1 MPKASLYVCANCSY
15 ETVYCNSKTRHERE
29 TERCPGAKMARETV
43 TYTIPRLED
52 ATSVETIAQYML
64 ENQKL
69 VEHAEFGERFIDT
82 YGHETTRSI
91 FAIRDTIAR
100 AIALFDL
107 TLSENSGKPEFWNW
121 VLTGKG
127 TIIVHE
133 FKDAASYDRHAEEY
147 NVRIFANEMTF
158 RAWKLFEVVF
168 RYRPPPDTESYN
180 NAAFWKWVEDTEV
193 PFSKMGVHYYEHV
206 HEYKPWM
213 EPLKQHIVDNLPK
226 RKALVPLQRS
236 ATPGQIVVVDSGPRT
251 LTAWVCMGCQF
262 SSPIK
267 AKTIRHLKSC
277 RDKLEPPNDIL
288 GMRVQYHRASDQDG
302 SVKRAREIVKPLLAK
317 AHFMFDMRKKFL
329 CEERTTL
336 ATAFLDESDV
346 LAGIRESKGTK
357 LGDAFKKMVARLW
370 GKDAEPRLQSVY
382 TKGDK
387 LYVNMY
393 DHTTKTVRFVPFTKH
408 GAWILHF
415 TGRDIEKMLVSR
427 AAYVDTHIRL
437 MPCYDTGLNW
447 DPAVRVGLMEVE
459 KELIRLRA
467 PEFQTFCNE
476 LLTVIPERRD

>member
-1 MPKASLYVCANCSY
+1 MPKASLYACTNCSY
-15 ETVYCNSKTRHERE
+15 ESFDTGNAMRHEQGTR
-29 TERCPGAKMARETV
+29 RCPGAKVARETV
-43 TYTIPRLED
+43 TYVIPRLED
-52 ATSVETIAQYML
+52 ATSVETTAQYML
-64 ENQKL
+64 ENQVL
-69 VEHAEFGERFIDT
+69 VEHAEFGERFVDT
-82 YGHETTRSI
+82 YGHETTKGI
-91 FAIRDTIAR
+91 FSIRDTLAR
-100 AIALFDL
+100 AITLFDL

-127 TIIVHE
+127 KIIVYE
-133 FKDAASYDRHAEEY
+133 FKDATYERHAEEY
-147 NVRIFANEMTF
+147 NVRIFANQLTF

-168 RYRPPPDTESYN
+168 RYRPPPGTESYN

-213 EPLKQHIVDNLPK
+213 EPLKQHIMDNLPK
-226 RKALVPLQRS
+226 RKDLVPLQRS

-267 AKTIRHLKSC
+267 AATIRHLKSC
-277 RDKLEPPNDIL
+277 RDKVDPPNDML
-288 GMRVQYHRASDQDG
+288 GMRIQYHRSNDQDG

-317 AHFMFDMRKKFL
+317 AHFKFGM

-346 LAGIRESKGTK
+346 LTGIQESKGNK

-382 TKGDK
+382 TKGNK
-387 LYVNMY
+387 LYVNTY

-427 AAYVDTHIRL
+427 AAYVDNHIRT
-437 MPCYDTGLNW
+437 MPCYDTGQRW
-447 DPAVRVGLMEVE
+447 DPVLRVGLVEVE
-459 KELIRLRA
+459 RELIRLRA
-467 PEFQTFCNE
+467 PEFQKFCDE
-476 LLTVIPERRD
+476 LLTMIPERRD